1 MVCLQQ
7 LLVSATVVSM
17 TSSRADIIPKL
28 TSNVTL
34 RCDVKDILLPPSGG
48 LVGRSLP
55 VSSQPVEKRDKAQST
70 NAMQFILSVMVTKD
84 GQDVASVS
92 EHVPARVLWNNSA
105 NVKVAGDL
113 SGTHGYLEVSLQ
125 YPDRSQTGQ
134 YRCDV
139 TGIDAAGHSDVIN
152 SSVTL
157 NEGEVTLDDL
167 VDRLHDH
174 ELQIRQKDLTI
185 EALKSNNE
193 NQIQAMKKEM
203 SQMSADISQLKH
215 VESGIVKCDVD
226 SGSWTGRSGP
236 VTYEDKTVTFSKNY
250 PSPPIVHVG
259 IRRYDNDEPSGDYFY
274 VEVGHVDNTSF
285 TVQCGKLTRYASL
298 WQLYMTWI
306 SVPNVQ

>member
-157 NEGEVTLDDL
+157 DEGEVTLDDL
-167 VDRLHDH
+167 VDHLHTL
-174 ELQIRQKDLTI
+174 EIQNLRKDAAIQDLEVENNNKDAAI
-185 EALKSNNE
+185 QDLKVKLDNITAKQQAE
-193 NQIQAMKKEM
+193 IQNLK
-203 SQMSADISQLKH
+203 SQMSLMTSDVTRLKH
-215 VESGIVKCDVD
+215 AESGEVQPELHD
-226 SGSWTGRSGP
+226 GAYRPSWS
-236 VTYEDKTVTFSKNY
+236 E
-250 PSPPIVHVG
+250 
-259 IRRYDNDEPSGDYFY
+259 
-274 VEVGHVDNTSF
+274 
-285 TVQCGKLTRYASL
+285 
-298 WQLYMTWI
+298 
-306 SVPNVQ
+306 NVR